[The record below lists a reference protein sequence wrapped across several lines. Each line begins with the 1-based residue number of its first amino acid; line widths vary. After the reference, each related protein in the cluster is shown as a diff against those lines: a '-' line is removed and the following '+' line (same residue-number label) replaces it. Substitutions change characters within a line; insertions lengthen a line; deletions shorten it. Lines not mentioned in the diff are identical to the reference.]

1 MNKIIWFLLLVSVW
15 LGIFLVQTELKVK
28 VALFLLSLCVI
39 LWTSEIVPLWIT
51 GLLPLIF
58 GPLLGLSTFNEIL
71 KNYLSGILLLFISGF
86 IFSSA
91 ISKWKIDK
99 KVVFS
104 MLKRFGESPKLTL
117 LGVIL
122 STALLSTLMANTTST
137 ALMLPIGLGIL
148 SAMKNEGKEYRT
160 SLLLSIAYAASIGGT
175 AILIGTTTNLIG
187 VEYMIRENIEMGFL
201 TWAKILL
208 PFSLI
213 SLLVLWVYMIIT
225 TKMPK
230 KTKLKIQD
238 LKLEPASKLVIL
250 VLLITVLFWLIRPY
264 INRIINLEINDIMIG
279 LVGAF
284 SLFLIRFRGS
294 PLLGIKDVKI
304 PWDIIL
310 MVGGALALG
319 NILLNVGISTLFID
333 MMNFLPKNDLL
344 FLIAIAFISNFSTE
358 LISNTAFS
366 ATFIPIVID
375 FYKSAG
381 FNPYLGILT
390 VAVCSDMAFMLP
402 IATPPNAIVYKD
414 KNVTVRKM
422 FGYGFTLNLIII
434 ILWILYSWLLL

>member
-213 SLLVLWVYMIIT
+213 SLLVL
-225 TKMPK
+225 
-230 KTKLKIQD
+230 
-238 LKLEPASKLVIL
+238 
-250 VLLITVLFWLIRPY
+250 
-264 INRIINLEINDIMIG
+264 
-279 LVGAF
+279 
-284 SLFLIRFRGS
+284 
-294 PLLGIKDVKI
+294 
-304 PWDIIL
+304 
-310 MVGGALALG
+310 
-319 NILLNVGISTLFID
+319 
-333 MMNFLPKNDLL
+333 
-344 FLIAIAFISNFSTE
+344 
-358 LISNTAFS
+358 
-366 ATFIPIVID
+366 
-375 FYKSAG
+375 
-381 FNPYLGILT
+381 
-390 VAVCSDMAFMLP
+390 
-402 IATPPNAIVYKD
+402 
-414 KNVTVRKM
+414 
-422 FGYGFTLNLIII
+422 
-434 ILWILYSWLLL
+434 